1 MEQVALVLF
10 DRFDEEMVVKLCEN
24 RSVAEDELTNWYRK
38 ELVNADFVKHES
50 TYITEDKAVVDE
62 IFKIKEARIAYIK
75 RKNEV

>member
-1 MEQVALVLF
+1 MRCALVIF
-10 DRFDEEMVVKLCEN
+10 DKFGNEMVVKLCEDRN
-24 RSVAEDELTNWYRK
+24 TAEDELINWYRK
-38 ELVNADFVKHES
+38 ELVDADYIDFNS

>member
-1 MEQVALVLF
+1 MRCALVIF
-10 DRFDEEMVVKLCEN
+10 DKFENEMVVKLCEDC
-24 RSVAEDELTNWYRK
+24 STAENELINWYRK
-38 ELVNADFVKHES
+38 ELVDADYIDFNS

>member
-1 MEQVALVLF
+1 MRCALVIF
-10 DRFDEEMVVKLCEN
+10 DKFGNEMVVKLCED
-24 RSVAEDELTNWYRK
+24 RSTAEDELINWYRK
-38 ELVNADFVKHES
+38 ELVDADYIDYNS